1 MVDRTS
7 APRLAELTWPEV
19 AAWFRRDP
27 RLILPVAAC
36 VQHGPHLPLETDLV
50 ITAAI
55 AEGIGARYRVLVAPP
70 LAYGAASETDQAY
83 AGTAALRSKTL
94 HRALNDLVSTWEAQ
108 GVMEFVL
115 LTSHGFGP
123 HYRAL
128 VSVMS
133 EHARI
138 RAIDINVVDLSPVL
152 FKPMSPE
159 RAGEVETSL
168 MLYLEPD
175 RVRLNVREDLEV
187 APERLDTLVDGSEP
201 TPLPGSSGVIGRPTA
216 ATAEK
221 GKRIY
226 DYLVRYIG
234 ERLFERDATEKAV

>member
-7 APRLAELTWPEV
+7 APRLAALTWPEI
-19 AAWFRRDP
+19 AAWVRRDP
-27 RLILPVAAC
+27 RLIIPVGAC
-36 VQHGPHLPLETDLV
+36 VQHGPHLPLGTDLV
-50 ITAAI
+50 ITTAV

-70 LAYGAASETDQAY
+70 FTYGSASETDQAY

-115 LTSHGFGP
+115 LTSNGFGP

-138 RAIDINVVDLSPVL
+138 RAVDINVVDLSPVL

-159 RAGEVETSL
+159 RAGEAETSL

-175 RVRLNVREDLEV
+175 QVRLNVREDLEV
-187 APERLDTLVDGSEP
+187 DPDRLDSLIDGSEP

-226 DYLVRYIG
+226 EYLVRYIG
-234 ERLFERDATEKAV
+234 ERMFEQDAAEEAI